1 MWEENTLKLLHP
13 PTVNQVNLDNKESK
27 VSESFIYL
35 SQIQKWKNYLSAW
48 VVPGLG
54 EHHLGFLVAFSVA
67 SLHLAVKE
75 MAQVSLI
82 GYKMVLCGSLHM
94 ATPATPSA
102 WGHLARM
109 IGGGRGRRGFLDH
122 RWLLG
127 VQNDQGGSL
136 VAHFAPT

>member
-82 GYKMVLCGSLHM
+82 GYKMVLCGSLHV

-109 IGGGRGRRGFLDH
+109 IGGGRGRRRFLDH
-122 RWLLG
+122 RRLLG